1 MHKRGTSLVAKTPHS
16 QSNWSEGDSWSGN
29 LIPHAKTKS
38 SHATAKTW
46 SSQINI
52 FLKKHKKN
60 FPDGAMVKIPC
71 FPCRGHGFDPWL
83 GN

>member
-52 FLKKHKKN
+52 FLKIL
-60 FPDGAMVKIPC
+60 FIYLAAPGLSCSMWDLAP
-71 FPCRGHGFDPWL
+71 
-83 GN
+83 

>member
-16 QSNWSEGDSWSGN
+16 RCKGSEGDSWSGN

-46 SSQINI
+46 SSQINKYI
-52 FLKKHKKN
+52 F
-60 FPDGAMVKIPC
+60 
-71 FPCRGHGFDPWL
+71 
-83 GN
+83 